1 MYNSF
6 NKNRYISLQFS
17 AKVVIIFKLKKINM
31 FFFHNTGFLHIN
43 IQITLTLI
51 EIENE

>member
-17 AKVVIIFKLKKINM
+17 AKVVIIFKLKQINM

-43 IQITLTLI
+43 IQITLKLI